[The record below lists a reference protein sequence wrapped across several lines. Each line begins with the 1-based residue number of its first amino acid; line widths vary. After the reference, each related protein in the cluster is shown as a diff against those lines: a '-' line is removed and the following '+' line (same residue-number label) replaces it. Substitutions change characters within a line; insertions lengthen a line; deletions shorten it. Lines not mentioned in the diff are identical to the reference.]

1 MTAASEGT
9 QGEEGAVALEML
21 VVDDSP
27 VTRKMVRR
35 AIGLCGLDIGTVHEA
50 GDGAEALSRLAE
62 HKVDMVLAD
71 INMPVMNGMEL
82 VERMSADAVLSRIP
96 VIIVATPMSEQRIER
111 LLDIGAR
118 AYLAKPFRPEA
129 LKDLVLEILGKGE
142 RHG

>member
-1 MTAASEGT
+1 VSAAPQGT
-9 QGEEGAVALEML
+9 QGREGAVALELL

-35 AIGLCGLDIGTVHEA
+35 AIGLCGLRIGTVYEA
-50 GDGAEALSRLAE
+50 GNGAEALAQLAQ
-62 HKVDMVLAD
+62 HRVDLVLAD

-82 VERMSADAVLSRIP
+82 VERMGADPVLSRIP

-129 LKDLVLEILGKGE
+129 LKDLVLEILGKGGG
-142 RHG
+142 HG

>member
-1 MTAASEGT
+1 MP
-9 QGEEGAVALEML
+9 LDIL

-35 AIGLCGLDIGTVHEA
+35 AVGLCGLEIGQIFEA

-62 HKVDMVLAD
+62 HHVDLVLAD

-82 VERMSADAVLSRIP
+82 VERMNADPHHSKIP
-96 VIIVATPMSEQRIER
+96 VIIVATPISEQRIER

-142 RHG
+142 THG

>member
-1 MTAASEGT
+1 MNDPVVGS
-9 QGEEGAVALEML
+9 GEERALALQIL

-35 AIGLCGLDIGTVHEA
+35 AIGLCGLDVGEVFEA
-50 GDGAEALSRLAE
+50 GDGAEALRQLGE
-62 HKVDMVLAD
+62 HPVDLVLAD

-82 VERMSADAVLSRIP
+82 VERMSADPTLARVP
-96 VIIVATPMSEQRIER
+96 VVVVATPMSEQRIER

-129 LKDLVLEILGKGE
+129 LRDLVLEIMGRGGH
-142 RHG
+142 HG

>member
-1 MTAASEGT
+1 MTASILEGK
-9 QGEEGAVALEML
+9 ERPVALDIL

-35 AIGLCGLDIGTVHEA
+35 AIGLCGLEIGQVWEA

-62 HKVDMVLAD
+62 HRVDLVLAD

-82 VERMSADAVLSRIP
+82 VERMSADAGLSRIP
-96 VIIVATPMSEQRIER
+96 VIIVATPISEQRIER

-129 LKDLVLEILGKGE
+129 LKDLVLEILGKGDSN
-142 RHG
+142 G

>member
-1 MTAASEGT
+1 MTAASEGKE
-9 QGEEGAVALEML
+9 QAVPLDIL

-35 AIGLCGLDIGTVHEA
+35 AIGLCGLEIGQVHEA
-50 GDGAEALSRLAE
+50 GDGAEALARLAE
-62 HKVDMVLAD
+62 HHVDLVLAD

-82 VERMSADAVLSRIP
+82 VERMSADDRLSKIP
-96 VIIVATPMSEQRIER
+96 VIIVATPISEQRIER

-129 LKDLVLEILGKGE
+129 LKDLVLEILGKGDT
-142 RHG
+142 RG

>member
-1 MTAASEGT
+1 MTASIVEGK
-9 QGEEGAVALEML
+9 ERPVALDIL

-35 AIGLCGLDIGTVHEA
+35 AIGLCGLEIGQVWEA

-62 HKVDMVLAD
+62 HRVDLVLAD

-82 VERMSADAVLSRIP
+82 VERMSADAGLSRIP
-96 VIIVATPMSEQRIER
+96 VIIVATPISEQRIER

-129 LKDLVLEILGKGE
+129 LKDLVLEILGKGDSN
-142 RHG
+142 G